1 MIVFD
6 FIKMKY
12 FVKFMLYV
20 KSIIFLGVGIFN
32 VGVGQL
38 VAGV

>member
-1 MIVFD
+1 MLVFD
-6 FIKMKY
+6 LIKMKY

-20 KSIIFLGVGIFN
+20 KSIIFLEVGVFN
-32 VGVGQL
+32 VGIEQL